1 MDFFRGFSNKTN
13 TYTQKIKSS
22 SFIEGEVSLIK
33 EETSPEYSSLL
44 ELMLKMND
52 IEYNALEPN
61 QVQPYVKQTMI
72 SLASEVSLGKIDPKV
87 LSKETIE
94 KGLVGENHLSAI
106 LYLNEL
112 WNINCIIENKETGCF
127 YQTGFKPYTPL
138 VCQYHK
144 GKWYESP
151 KKVDEK
157 TKYGDF
163 SDLHTIF
170 TMDVATNE
178 IYISPLK
185 HIQSYKVKDLEEMSR
200 DLNISLQTSEG
211 KKKRKQALYDE
222 IKIVKLKQDI

>member
-22 SFIEGEVSLIK
+22 SFIEGEVSLTN
-33 EETSPEYSSLL
+33 EETTPEYSSLH

-61 QVQPYVKQTMI
+61 QKQPYVKQTMI
-72 SLASEVSLGKIDPKV
+72 SLASCVSLGNINPKV

-94 KGLVGENHLSAI
+94 KGLVGEGYLSSI

-112 WNINCIIENKETGCF
+112 WKVHCVIENKETGIL
-127 YQTGFKPYTPL
+127 YQTCLKPYSPM
-138 VCQYHK
+138 VFQYHK
-144 GKWYESP
+144 GKWYESTQI
-151 KKVDEK
+151 VNEN
-157 TKYGDF
+157 TQFGDF

-170 TMDVATNE
+170 TMDVSTMD

-185 HIQSYKVKDLEEMSR
+185 NIQSYKVKDLEEMAIG
-200 DLNISLQTSEG
+200 LKLSLQYPDG